1 MAKASAAEAFRR
13 SGRADPN
20 AANLSSASAR
30 KIIESLDP
38 DKTKARAIG
47 RSGDK
52 LYRFE
57 RTHELLSRS
66 SLDLLG
72 LIVVPEG
79 HPASALTVVG
89 L

>member
-1 MAKASAAEAFRR
+1 M
-13 SGRADPN
+13 
-20 AANLSSASAR
+20 
-30 KIIESLDP
+30 IESLDP

-72 LIVVPEG
+72 LIVVGEG